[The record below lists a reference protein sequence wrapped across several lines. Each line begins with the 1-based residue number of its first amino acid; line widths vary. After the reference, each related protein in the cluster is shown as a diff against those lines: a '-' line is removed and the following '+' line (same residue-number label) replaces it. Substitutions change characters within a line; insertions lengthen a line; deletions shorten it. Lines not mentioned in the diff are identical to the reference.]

1 MKIKIINE
9 SEVDIKA
16 LKIIYDK
23 LNCFDRERISKM
35 NKSRQIKFLIGRYL
49 LVQEGIDI
57 SKIFYNENGKP
68 LIEDNYFSIS
78 HSFDLTAIAVSNKPI
93 GIDIEKK
100 RNINDKIKNN
110 ILKNFTQ
117 KDLIE
122 NHNLLF
128 EEFTKRE
135 AYIKLNG
142 LNLKY
147 ISDNISDYKFK
158 TYNYKNY
165 VVSVCYL

>member
-1 MKIKIINE
+1 MKIKIIKDNE
-9 SEVDIKA
+9 LDIKD
-16 LKIIYDK
+16 LKLIYKK
-23 LNCFDRERISKM
+23 LNCVDRERISKM
-35 NKSRQIKFLIGRYL
+35 NKSSQIKFLIGRYL
-49 LVQEGIDI
+49 LAQEKIDI

-78 HSFDLTAIAVSNKPI
+78 HSFDLTAIVVSNKPI

-147 ISDNISDYKFK
+147 ISDDISNYKFMTFK
-158 TYNYKNY
+158 LGDYIMSICYK
-165 VVSVCYL
+165 